1 VNIEKLN
8 ESVNEC
14 KNGILA
20 SYRATFMQFNKV
32 NENNRIYPSEIGK
45 NKVLCERTMQAIK
58 ENKLLGEINHP
69 KDRFDVDYEK
79 VAINTTS
86 LYYDEPSDS
95 IKGTFDI
102 LDTPMG
108 RILKTLVDY
117 GTHISISARAMGKT
131 RNVKGV
137 DEIVEESY
145 MFKTFDAVTDPGFSI
160 ATIDPAKDKINESLR
175 EVYESFNEDE
185 KSQVA
190 PILESIG
197 MPVDFLY
204 SNVTSQD
211 NVENDNEDN
220 QQVFEDKS
228 DIQNLIKEYESIIA
242 ILQEQSKCKD
252 EKIEEVTKEHEVIT
266 QLMQEKID
274 KQDDKIEELQDKL
287 EESNNV
293 LNTLVESIKS
303 SRNKIDGL
311 NELLQESESKYS
323 RLEGEF
329 FKYVKSSN
337 ARELELNESNNNL
350 LEVQENSSKEIER
363 VNIDYKNLLEQYKEL
378 EEKYQNSLNECK
390 ELSEQLDKKVQESFI
405 CNSEEDL
412 TLLNVIVESKQ
423 DIKNIDNLTDKLLN
437 KLNKK

>member
-1 VNIEKLN
+1 MSIERLN
-8 ESVNEC
+8 ESMNEG
-14 KNGILA
+14 KNGVLA
-20 SYRATFMQFNKV
+20 SYKATFMQFNKV
-32 NENNRIYPSEIGK
+32 NENNRIYPSELGK
-45 NKVLCERTMQAIK
+45 NKVLSEKTLQAIK

-69 KDRFDVDYEK
+69 KERFDVDYEK

-117 GTHISISARAMGKT
+117 GTHISLSARAMGKT

-137 DEIVEESY
+137 DEVMEESY

-160 ATIDPAKDKINESLR
+160 ATIDPNKDKINESLR

-204 SNVTSQD
+204 TNETSQA
-211 NVENDNEDN
+211 NVENDNTDN

-252 EKIEEVTKEHEVIT
+252 EKIEQITKEQEVINQLT
-266 QLMQEKID
+266 QEVIDNKDNKIQEL
-274 KQDDKIEELQDKL
+274 ESKL
-287 EESNNV
+287 EESKQTLNVVVESLKASKEKFNNV
-293 LNTLVESIKS
+293 
-303 SRNKIDGL
+303 NK
-311 NELLQESESKYS
+311 LLQESENQYS
-323 RLEGEF
+323 RLESEF
-329 FKYVKSSN
+329 TKFIKSSN

-350 LEVQENSSKEIER
+350 LEVQETSSQQLEK
-363 VNIDYKNLLEQYKEL
+363 VNIDYDKLLKQYKEL
-378 EEKYQNSLNECK
+378 EQKYQDSILECK
-390 ELSEQLDKKVQESFI
+390 TLSEQLDAKVEESFI
-405 CNSEEDL
+405 CNSEEDI

-423 DIKNIDNLTDKLLN
+423 ESKEIDNLTDKLLN
-437 KLNKK
+437 KLNRK